1 MSVSND
7 IESNVIYS
15 DPKKLA
21 LAMKKKNGRYFKLLY
36 YVITY
41 IIIIMS
47 CIILFYIIGRYY
59 INFVTKESY
68 NKF

>member
-21 LAMKKKNGRYFKLLY
+21 LAMKNSRYFKLLY

-59 INFVTKESY
+59 INFVTEESY